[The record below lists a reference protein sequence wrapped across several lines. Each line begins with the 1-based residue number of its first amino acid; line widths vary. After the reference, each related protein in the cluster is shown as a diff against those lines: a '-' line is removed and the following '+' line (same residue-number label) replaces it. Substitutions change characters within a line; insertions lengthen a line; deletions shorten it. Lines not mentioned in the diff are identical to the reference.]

1 MKTETGQREA
11 AINILK
17 AEINEKEKQLKEVH
31 VLGLSY
37 NY

>member
-1 MKTETGQREA
+1 MQTETGQREA
-11 AINILK
+11 AINTLK

-31 VLGLSY
+31 VLGFPY